1 MDQIQKPDMFSGS
14 YKATLFDMDGVLT
27 DTAKLHS
34 KAWKQMFDTFLENYC
49 NKTGEN
55 CEPFDIKTDYIQYVD
70 GKLRYDGAASFL
82 ESRGIDLP
90 QGGPYDA
97 PGFNSVCALG
107 NLKSEIFNELFDREG
122 VEVFPGALKLLDK
135 VREAGMLTAVVSASN
150 SCVNILTK
158 AGVINQF
165 NGIVDGLEASR
176 LGLPGKPLPH
186 TFLRAAEMLNVKPES
201 SVVIEDAV
209 AGVQAGRDGGFGLV
223 IGVDRDDNTEA
234 LKAHG
239 ADIVVKDPGDLLQ

>member
-1 MDQIQKPDMFSGS
+1 MDHIQKPDIFSGS
-14 YKATLFDMDGVLT
+14 YKAALFDMDGVLT

-34 KAWKQMFDTFLENYC
+34 RAWKRMFDDFLEYHC
-49 NKTGEN
+49 HKTGKS

-82 ESRGIDLP
+82 KSRGIDLP
-90 QGGPYDA
+90 QGGPYDEA
-97 PGFNSVCALG
+97 GFDSVCALG
-107 NLKSEIFNELFDREG
+107 NLKSEIFNELFDKEG

-158 AGVINQF
+158 AGVINEF

-201 SVVIEDAV
+201 AVVIEDAV

-223 IGVDRDDNTEA
+223 IGVDRLDNTEA

-239 ADIVVKDPGDLLQ
+239 ADIVVKDPGELL